1 MKYFLKNK
9 DKVVLEF
16 EVSTKESFI
25 QALQE
30 KTYTNE
36 ISNIKIVNEF
46 LLPKNIN
53 SQHLIDSFTQWIDGR
68 KAPKNREFID
78 EIIATYSHTNKREGL
93 MDYIDISLGLSLNDS
108 FWIVPANQN
117 YEWKNY
123 NLYTNEFDK
132 ALELVAFSG
141 HSHKANG
148 FTSSPEYTTNGMLKK
163 CWHRENNKIYLY
175 KGCVN
180 ANYKQSNV
188 GKEAYSE
195 YYMAQVAKALGF
207 EHTPYDLR
215 EFHGQVVS
223 ICPLFTNENEGY
235 MAIYYLLDKKS
246 LQTRGLESIDSLSNV
261 YGIESFQNLM
271 LFDGIICNKDRHLG
285 NFGMIIDNNTNEILR
300 PAPIFDNGFSMIN
313 ILTQDELKDIP
324 TAIANMQHSFFDF
337 SFNEQLKL
345 FIQPRHIKNLEKFKS
360 FEFTKHKEFNLPDA
374 WLESI
379 QKAVQERAKL
389 AIDFCVKTQAT
400 RKKLNAMSKPHADK
414 SHTSAHSEI
423 SRVSVRDTQTKSKIR
438 RNK

>member
-1 MKYFLKNK
+1 MKYLLKNK

-16 EVSTKESFI
+16 EVTTDTEEYQGISR
-25 QALQE
+25 Q
-30 KTYTNE
+30 YTSLANLK
-36 ISNIKIVNEF
+36 SVNNK
-46 LLPKNIN
+46 LLPYSMEASLSSLEKWIKN
-53 SQHLIDSFTQWIDGR
+53 R
-68 KAPKNREFID
+68 KIPKNRAFVNDVLKTLNVDSEDNIM
-78 EIIATYSHTNKREGL
+78 AYV
-93 MDYIDISLGLSLNDS
+93 DISLALSLNDS
-108 FWIVPANQN
+108 YWIIPADKD
-117 YEWKNY
+117 YKWSDY
-123 NLYTNEFDK
+123 NLYENEFDK
-132 ALELVAFSG
+132 ALALVAFSG
-141 HSHKANG
+141 GSYKASKI
-148 FTSSPEYTTNGMLKK
+148 TSSPEYTTNGMLPK
-163 CWHRENNKIYLY
+163 CWHRNDGQIYLY
-175 KGCVN
+175 KGSSEKY
-180 ANYKQSNV
+180 ANG
-188 GKEAYSE
+188 GKESYAE

-223 ICPLFTNENEGY
+223 SCPLFTNENEGY
-235 MAIYYLLDKKS
+235 VNIYACLDKDIRKTYK
-246 LQTRGLESIDSLSNV
+246 LRLIEPIQKI
-261 YGIESFQNLM
+261 YGEERFADLM
-271 LFDGIICNKDRHLG
+271 VFDALICNVDRHLG

-379 QKAVQERAKL
+379 QKAIQERAEL

-400 RKKLNAMSKPHADK
+400 RKKLNAMPKPHTDKTKKPRADK

-423 SRVSVRDTQTKSKIR
+423 FSVSVRDTQTKSKIR
-438 RNK
+438 KQR